1 LGSKDIKAAQW
12 YTRSIFSKVILE
24 EEISVISAS
33 TRISSNNSAFILGCK
48 RALFYL
54 WIGNY
59 DTLPE
64 LVLGLFCNCNAK

>member
-12 YTRSIFSKVILE
+12 YTRSIFSKVISS

-33 TRISSNNSAFILGCK
+33 TQIISSNNSAFILGCK

-54 WIGNY
+54 WIGNM

-64 LVLGLFCNCNAK
+64 LVLVCFAQL